1 MAEEEASVTGQPVLS
16 QLNVIVRDMDATLA
30 FYRGL
35 GFVIEAE
42 PGGSH
47 VELALANG
55 LVVEFDGAESVA
67 MWDSG
72 WPGTT
77 GGSVVLGLA
86 LPARAAVDAAYAEIT
101 AAGHAGRQP
110 PYDAFWGARYAIV
123 EDPDGNPVGLMSP
136 IEDSR
141 KSWPPAPPPRAS

>member
-1 MAEEEASVTGQPVLS
+1 VAEEEEPVTGQPVLS

-42 PGGSH
+42 PGASH

-55 LVVEFDGAESVA
+55 LVVEFDSAESVV

-77 GGSVVLGLA
+77 GGSIVLGLA
-86 LPARAAVDAAYAEIT
+86 LPARAAVDAAYAALT

-136 IEDSR
+136 ILDAR